1 MGTVDQTGIW
11 ITITSICSMKI
22 TMADAE
28 AQGESKFKLLSFNGC
43 MMKTWKVLIF
53 PKYTVN

>member
-1 MGTVDQTGIW
+1 
-11 ITITSICSMKI
+11 MKI

-28 AQGESKFKLLSFNGC
+28 AQGESKFKLLSFNGS